1 MGRDDLLRSEH
12 TPGAVAD
19 RLAQG
24 PGRSHLR
31 DFVYGAIDGT
41 VTTFAVVA
49 GVAGAD
55 LGAVVV
61 LVLGVANLVADGFSM
76 AVSNYL
82 GTRSEEQRRP
92 AYGARRSAT
101 WRWCPR
107 AKREEVR
114 QLLGDW
120 ELDEE
125 LRDGWSTASPP
136 SATGGSTSCSSSST
150 ASRPSRRPLG
160 VAVATFVAFVVVGAV
175 PLLPFVADQAGL
187 GRVGAVRV
195 ERRADG
201 GGVRAGRRGAGRRR
215 RAPRW
220 RTALE
225 TAAVGGAAAA
235 LGLRRREPA
244 RPADLRGQCPGPGR
258 HRASRRPAPPLA
270 GAVAG

>member
-24 PGRSHLR
+24 AGRSHLR

-82 GTRSEEQRRP
+82 GTRSEEQRR
-92 AYGARRSAT
+92 ARVRREEERHVALV
-101 WRWCPR
+101 PEGE
-107 AKREEVR
+107 REEVR
-114 QLLGDW
+114 QLLADW
-120 ELDEE
+120 ELDED
-125 LRDGWSTASPP
+125 LRDRVVDRITAERDRWVDVMLQLEHGFP
-136 SATGGSTSCSSSST
+136 SEPA
-150 ASRPSRRPLG
+150 RPLG
-160 VAVATFVAFVVVGAV
+160 AAVATFVAFVVVGAV

-187 GRVGAVRV
+187 DVSAPFAWSAGLTAAAFVLVGVARGVAV
-195 ERRADG
+195 G
-201 GGVRAGRRGAGRRR
+201 L
-215 RAPRW
+215 PRW

-225 TAAVGGAAAA
+225 TAAVGG
-235 LGLRRREPA
+235 
-244 RPADLRGQCPGPGR
+244 
-258 HRASRRPAPPLA
+258 RRPRWRTSS
-270 GAVAG
+270 GACSPR